1 MLDRVLIGKPVV
13 EQSRGARQQVRE
25 AGLVWRGYRV
35 QGEASGLSGNWT
47 GARGLLAV
55 GVPLGRG
62 HVAGMGVRGWW
73 RWSEARSVEGEQV
86 KLGR

>member
-13 EQSRGARQQVRE
+13 EQSRGGRQQVRGRPGVE
-25 AGLVWRGYRV
+25 GYRV
-35 QGEASGLSGNWT
+35 QGEASGLSGDRT

-73 RWSEARSVEGEQV
+73 RWSGASSVEGEQV
-86 KLGR
+86 KPGR